1 MLDDHLM
8 IRAQFLPNILVD
20 DEFAY
25 IILRVPSW
33 KIIKF
38 YCIE

>member
-8 IRAQFLPNILVD
+8 IGAQFLPNILVD

-25 IILRVPSW
+25 IIFETAIL
-33 KIIKF
+33 
-38 YCIE
+38 ENN